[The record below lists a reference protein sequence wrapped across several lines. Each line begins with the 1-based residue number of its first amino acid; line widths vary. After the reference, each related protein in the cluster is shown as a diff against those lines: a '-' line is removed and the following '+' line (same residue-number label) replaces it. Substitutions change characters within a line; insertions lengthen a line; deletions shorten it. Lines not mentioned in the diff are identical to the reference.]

1 MIEILEYI
9 KKLDESGNYRL
20 ADKLDNEVRKIYAQ
34 AVNQVPGISGYAGF
48 VLNQLVQNKIKP
60 ENEDTDTLSP
70 TKNTDATT
78 LNKQMNNLIAQMAN
92 LQRDNKKFKANQDT
106 LPSLE
111 GKIGKVSE
119 LSDNFNTKITDISNN
134 TAQNTKG
141 IEELEATVNT
151 LEQQ

>member
-1 MIEILEYI
+1 MIKILEHI
-9 KKLDESGNYRL
+9 KKLDDSGNYRL

-34 AVNQVPGISGYAGF
+34 ALKQLPGVSGYTGF
-48 VLNQLVQNKIKP
+48 VLNQLVQNKMKP
-60 ENEDTDTLSP
+60 KDDDPYTLSP

-119 LSDNFNTKITDISNN
+119 LSDNFNTKITNN
-134 TAQNTKG
+134 TNDINENTED
-141 IEELEATVNT
+141 IMMLQDSVDT
-151 LEQQ
+151 LK